1 MWYNPNPKEP
11 DEFETAEQ
19 KKEEGDDVVLL
30 TTEGKEARAKKK
42 FCFERN
48 PSKFDGVEDCAEL
61 GYLNEACVLHNL
73 RIRYDSDVIHTYSG
87 LFLVVLNPY
96 KRFPIYNN
104 FTIDRY
110 RGRRR
115 NESPPHI
122 FAVADEAYRAMLNE
136 HQNQSLLITGES
148 GAGKTENTK
157 KVIQYLTVIAGKSEI
172 GQLEQQLLQA
182 NPLLESFGNA
192 KTIRNNN
199 SSRFGKVRNRISS
212 LFPFF

>member
-1 MWYNPNPKEP
+1 VQ
-11 DEFETAEQ
+11 ET
-19 KKEEGDDVVLL
+19 KVK
-30 TTEGKEARAKKK
+30 RK
-42 FCFERN
+42 FAFARN

-61 GYLNEACVLHNL
+61 GYLNEPCVLHNL
-73 RIRYDSDVIHTYSG
+73 RIRYDNDVIHTYSG

-96 KRFPIYNN
+96 KRFPIYNG

-115 NESPPHI
+115 NEMPPHI

-136 HQNQSLLITGES
+136 HLNQSMLITGES

-157 KVIQYLTVIAGKSEI
+157 KVIQYLTVIAGKSEV

-182 NPLLESFGNA
+182 NPVLESFGNA
-192 KTIRNNN
+192 CTIRNNN
-199 SSRFGKVRNRISS
+199 SSRFGKVCQLSLLLCFLRVSSSSSS
-212 LFPFF
+212 LGLLLFLLAHFSFFQ